1 MVSTAVIQT
10 NQFLTFSLDGE
21 HYAVGVGSVREVLEK
36 TAITQMPKT
45 PDYMRGIIN
54 IRGSVVPIIDLRLK
68 LGLSLSEDTVDTC
81 IIVTEIELTDKEIIV
96 LGLLVDSVDEVV
108 EIRSD
113 EIDPAPKIGHRI
125 DTDFIAGIG
134 KLEDRFIIILNS
146 REIFEVAEID
156 ILTQVVD

>member
-1 MVSTAVIQT
+1 MSTAVIQT

-36 TAITQMPKT
+36 NEITRMPKT

-68 LGLSLSEDTVDTC
+68 LGLPVIEDTVDTC
-81 IIVTEIELTDKEIIV
+81 IIVTEIELEDDEVMV
-96 LGLLVDSVDEVV
+96 LGLMVDSVDEVV
-108 EIRSD
+108 EIKAD

-134 KLEDRFIIILNS
+134 KLEERFIIILNG
-146 REIFEVAEID
+146 REIFEVAELN
-156 ILTQVVD
+156 ILTQAVE